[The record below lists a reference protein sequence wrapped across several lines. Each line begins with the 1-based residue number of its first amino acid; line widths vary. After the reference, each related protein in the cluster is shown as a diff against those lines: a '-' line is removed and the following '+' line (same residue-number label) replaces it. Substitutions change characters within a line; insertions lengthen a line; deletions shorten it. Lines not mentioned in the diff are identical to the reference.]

1 MKSEWKTAITQTNSE
16 HIVVRG
22 YELTD
27 LIGRLDFGEMFYLLV
42 RGELPNPR
50 VARMINAML
59 VSCSDHGIITP
70 TVVARYVVASG
81 SPMQA
86 ALAAGLLTIGD
97 VYGGAVEQAAE
108 FLRTAR
114 AAAPTTPIQDLAQQL
129 VNGAAATK
137 TRIPGFGHPL
147 HPHGDPRAE
156 RLLELARE
164 LSLDGPYVN
173 LARAIE
179 HVLGETRGRKVPL
192 NADGALGALALD
204 LGFDSEIARGFMLLA
219 RAAGTLAHA
228 WEELRR
234 GRPWRLPP
242 PAEYELAEKEPYYE
256 GVSPRPLPSHRM
268 TSP

>member
-1 MKSEWKTAITQTNSE
+1 MKSKWKTMITGTDSQQ
-16 HIVVRG
+16 IVIRG

-27 LIGRLDFGEMFYLLV
+27 LIGRLDFGEIFYLLI

-59 VSCSDHGIITP
+59 VSCADHGIITP
-70 TVVARYVVASG
+70 TVVARYVAASG
-81 SPMQA
+81 SPLQA

-108 FLRTAR
+108 FLRAAC
-114 AAAPTTPIQDLAQQL
+114 AAAPAMPVHDLAQQL
-129 VNGAAATK
+129 AADATATG

-156 RLLELARE
+156 RLLELAEE
-164 LSLDGPYVN
+164 LGLDGPHVH

-179 HVLGETRGRKVPL
+179 QVLGENRGRKVPL
-192 NADGALGALALD
+192 NADGALGALAMD
-204 LGFDSEIARGFMLLA
+204 LGFDSRIARGFMLLA

-228 WEELRR
+228 WEELDT

-242 PAEYELAEKEPYYE
+242 PAEYELGEKEPYYE
-256 GVSPRPLPSHRM
+256 GVPLRPLPPDRIK
-268 TSP
+268 